1 MSPARLSLILASSIF
16 AAGLSITKAEAEDT
30 PVGVPA
36 APASQITVRAGDH
49 GDFARIV
56 FTTPP
61 AASYKMVQLGD
72 LVVLTFPNAGAVP
85 GLEKLP
91 GNVRSVEG
99 GVNQAA
105 IGLAPGAKAHVWR
118 VDRRVIV
125 DVFGDPAAHAPAAP
139 SEDTRKSVAAPPA
152 KAADLPSATSK

>member
-1 MSPARLSLILASSIF
+1 MSPVFRLSLISATLIIAT
-16 AAGLSITKAEAEDT
+16 LSTTKTLSAEGTA
-30 PVGVPA
+30 VPA
-36 APASQITVRAGDH
+36 TPSAETITVRAGDH

-61 AASYKMVQLGD
+61 ATSYKMVQLGD
-72 LVVLTFPNAGAVP
+72 LVVLTFPDAGTVP

-91 GNVRSVEG
+91 SNVRSVAG

-125 DVFGDPAAHAPAAP
+125 DVFGDPAAHPAEASPADAAKAVAVPSPNPSSNTPAP
-139 SEDTRKSVAAPPA
+139 SR
-152 KAADLPSATSK
+152 